1 MGTVNEDL
9 LPLLQADEGAGSP
22 AAAEDEPVC
31 GHRQPPAGAGAAG
44 RRRQDAEVR
53 AAGKPE
59 HNWQTVISCLRGSEG
74 RLNWL

>member
-1 MGTVNEDL
+1 MGTINEDL

-22 AAAEDEPVC
+22 AAAEDEPLR

-53 AAGKPE
+53 AAGKLE
-59 HNWQTVISCLRGSEG
+59 HHWQTAICCPRGSEG
-74 RLNWL
+74 LE